1 MCEGRVHGKMALS
14 SCVALRLIVLKAWW
28 HAQRDFFWNTHPQ
41 PTPEDKMPKR
51 EASHELDMKRKR
63 QAERGQR
70 QDVSLSVQLP
80 PLPCAWLRMSCTCAK
95 HQSQNSWPAKALPW
109 PDA

>member
-1 MCEGRVHGKMALS
+1 MHSRCARRVHGKTAPS
-14 SCVALRLIVLKAWW
+14 SCVASRLIVLKAWW

-70 QDVSLSVQLP
+70 QDVSPLSAAAFA
-80 PLPCAWLRMSCTCAK
+80 PLCLAAHVLHLR
-95 HQSQNSWPAKALPW
+95 KALKPE
-109 PDA
+109 

>member
-1 MCEGRVHGKMALS
+1 MCEESAWENVHPS
-14 SCVALRLIVLKAWW
+14 SCVLHQELIVLKAWW

-70 QDVSLSVQLP
+70 QDVSPLSAAAFCSAVP
-80 PLPCAWLRMSCTCAK
+80 GCACLAACAYP
-95 HQSQNSWPAKALPW
+95 H
-109 PDA
+109 

>member
-1 MCEGRVHGKMALS
+1 M
-14 SCVALRLIVLKAWW
+14 LKAWW

-70 QDVSLSVQLP
+70 QDVSPLSAATSA
-80 PLPCAWLRMSCTCAK
+80 PLCFAVHVMRLHNPFGVEMAILRTPSPGMV
-95 HQSQNSWPAKALPW
+95 P
-109 PDA
+109 